1 MAVTPSSKVYNTYNV
16 KRFLKGGKEGEP
28 LSTGWLPPFPDM
40 RDYDDDHPLITEL
53 TMKLGIDGGQAHI
66 DLPNFVDLREWCSP
80 VEDQLTLGSCTANAA
95 VGMAE
100 YFQKRAY
107 GDYIDGSRLF
117 VYKAARKLMQSSG
130 DSGAWLRSAMGA
142 LVLFGV
148 PDEKYFPYTL
158 DGETVNPDWDSEPD
172 SFLYS
177 LANHYSAVNYFCHD
191 PLGKKI
197 GKEDV
202 LKTVKTYLAAGIP
215 SMFGFFGFPSFEVSD
230 SPGSIPYPC
239 KNEQAEWGHAVMAV
253 GYDDHKLITNTR
265 NQEATTGALLIRN
278 SWGKEWGEEGY
289 GWIPYTYVVDGLAE
303 DFWSILSMD
312 WVDTQQFGFNKQ
324 QGRLVKMPLSF

>member
-107 GDYIDGSRLF
+107 GNYIDGSRLF
-117 VYKAARKLMQSSG
+117 VYKATRKLMQSSG

-197 GKEDV
+197 SKEDV

-215 SMFGFFGFPSFEVSD
+215 SMFGFFGFPSFEDSD

-289 GWIPYTYVVDGLAE
+289 GWIPYAYVLDGLAE

-312 WVDTQQFGFNKQ
+312 WVDTQQFGFNK
-324 QGRLVKMPLSF
+324 

>member
-312 WVDTQQFGFNKQ
+312 WVDTQQFGFNK
-324 QGRLVKMPLSF
+324 